1 MAITVSKMAMT
12 NSISSLG
19 GAANT
24 ITVVDSS
31 IARKLD
37 DVKTGTSASRTLLD
51 ASLLAAKKIPLMLS
65 VTRASLYADSGDF
78 KIIKNASNSDGSRE
92 QYSVGSNP
100 IRLQLVSVVSL
111 PLSSISLPVLSLGL
125 FESVKHK
132 SAHYYTELSKSKLH
146 PNCSYR

>member
-78 KIIKNASNSDGSRE
+78 KVIKNASSSDGSRE

-111 PLSSISLPVLSLGL
+111 PLSSISLPLSLGL
-125 FESVKHK
+125 FESVQHK